1 MGALSLKSKS
11 NLRRGSSITVIALLM
26 SGTLQIAFLALHA
39 IFQFAPIVLFLETGL
54 AVLITL
60 ICLALIIWDDRK
72 ASEAGDIADRQLSYL
87 ANFAT
92 DLYWE
97 TDLEGM
103 VLTGGGRLMKTI
115 FPGEDAVVGQHY
127 LNVINLYEHERE
139 KMLTALSEIRPYS
152 DILSVLRDPN
162 GKAYHIS
169 LSATPRLN
177 QNGDVIGYLG
187 VGTNVT
193 RRIEDQT
200 RLRYLAEHD
209 MLTGLSNRYAFQTR
223 IDENIRKLDEDENV
237 GLLVIDL
244 DNFKSINDSHGHQ
257 IGDALLNQVAKRI
270 RKTIRGNDWA
280 ARLGGDEFVIV
291 CQAIPNP
298 MDACMLAA
306 RLVTAL
312 SRPFQIGELELECS
326 ASVGVAC
333 TPAQAMDSSALIKCA
348 DLAMYEAKGSGRGCY
363 RLYEAPKSLDSFHAN

>member
-1 MGALSLKSKS
+1 MSSKSKP
-11 NLRRGSSITVIALLM
+11 NLRRGLSITVIALLVF
-26 SGTLQIAFLALHA
+26 GAAQIAFLAAFA
-39 IFQFAPIVLFLETGL
+39 IFEFSPTVLFLETGL
-54 AVLITL
+54 AVIITL
-60 ICLALIIWDDRK
+60 ICLALISWDDRK
-72 ASEAGDIADRQLSYL
+72 ATEAGEVADRQLSHL

-97 TDLEGM
+97 TDLEGFII
-103 VLTGGGRLMKTI
+103 TSGGRLMKTI
-115 FPGEDAVVGQHY
+115 FPEEDAILGQHY
-127 LNVINLYEHERE
+127 MKVINLNEHERE
-139 KMLTALSEIRPYS
+139 KMLSALGAIKPYS
-152 DILSVLRDPN
+152 DILSVLRDPK
-162 GKAYHIS
+162 GKAYHVS
-169 LSATPRLN
+169 LSATPRFN

-209 MLTGLSNRYAFQTR
+209 MLTGLANRYAFQMR

-244 DNFKSINDSHGHQ
+244 DDFKSINDTYGHQ
-257 IGDALLNQVAKRI
+257 IGDAVLNQVAKRI
-270 RKTIRGNDWA
+270 RKTIRGKDWA

-291 CQAIPNP
+291 CETISNP

-312 SRPFQIGELELECS
+312 SRPIQIGELELECS

-333 TPAQAMDSSALIKCA
+333 TPAQSLDSGTLMKFA
-348 DLAMYEAKGSGRGCY
+348 DLAMYQAKGSGRGCY
-363 RLYEAPKSLDSFHAN
+363 RLYEASKDPDSIHLN